1 MKSAV
6 QYIFIIF
13 IIFINLL
20 FFKYININ
28 SLNLILLTSL
38 FNILTFPIL
47 YLFMSI
53 ETIASIPSL
62 KYNNFNNQ
70 NSKIP
75 NKKIKTFNEFFFLLR
90 QPTTL
95 ILIIFPYTFI
105 LNNSIDFDISALIN
119 IIFILFALFNLI
131 AISILVK
138 SLYIKNYSIL
148 ITVIGILFSITSTT
162 VHFSRKNILNITL
175 FLTVFFFLTILLIYH
190 INKKAENE

>member
-1 MKSAV
+1 
-6 QYIFIIF
+6 
-13 IIFINLL
+13 
-20 FFKYININ
+20 
-28 SLNLILLTSL
+28 
-38 FNILTFPIL
+38 
-47 YLFMSI
+47 MSI